1 MNKSGSQTAL
11 ILEFTTTEKDV
22 IITILNM
29 LKKLVK
35 MEKCRKVLNS
45 SQVNKK
51 VIDGYSRIKN
61 KMSDIKDELS
71 ELRKRHEHKDMAV

>member
-1 MNKSGSQTAL
+1 MNKSDSQTAL

-22 IITILNM
+22 IITILNT

-35 MEKCRKVLNS
+35 MEKRRKVLNS

-51 VIDGYSRIKN
+51 IIK
-61 KMSDIKDELS
+61 SILELKIRC
-71 ELRKRHEHKDMAV
+71 LI